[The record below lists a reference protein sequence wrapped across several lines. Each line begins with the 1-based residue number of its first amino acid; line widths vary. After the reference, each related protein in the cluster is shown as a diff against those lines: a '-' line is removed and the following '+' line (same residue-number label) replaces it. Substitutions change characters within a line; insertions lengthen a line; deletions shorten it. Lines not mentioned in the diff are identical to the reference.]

1 MDIYKTVSA
10 IMKTDAMRKR
20 LEDLGYTTADEG
32 PAAFQKIVNDDID
45 RFAAL
50 ARKIGLSAD

>member
-1 MDIYKTVSA
+1 
-10 IMKTDAMRKR
+10 MKTDAMRKR